1 MIVKEGHM
9 ARKYKKLN
17 YRLYYSKRNQVI
29 LLSLLVIL
37 FLTFITY
44 GYGLLNTVLS
54 INTDFAVRPERD
66 IRIVSIIGPNYT
78 NGAYETTE
86 YQYSHDFFAIT
97 GVLPNTDSTIEYTLI
112 VENKTDV
119 TVYIHHY
126 IREDEE
132 LFYGFGT
139 KDERELFRL
148 LIGVSGIGA
157 ATARMML
164 SSLSA
169 EEIRNAIIAEDIAR
183 IKSIKGIGLKS
194 AQRLIL
200 ELKDK
205 VIKGTGGDISGIVNK
220 TDNGIIDE
228 ATTALILLGFSK
240 ANVQKAITA
249 ILKENP
255 QISLENLIKAALKK
269 L

>member
-1 MIVKEGHM
+1 MIDYIKGKITE
-9 ARKYKKLN
+9 LN
-17 YRLYYSKRNQVI
+17 PSEMTVE
-29 LLSLLVIL
+29 
-37 FLTFITY
+37 TY
-44 GYGLLNTVLS
+44 G
-54 INTDFAVRPERD
+54 
-66 IRIVSIIGPNYT
+66 IGYK
-78 NGAYETTE
+78 
-86 YQYSHDFFAIT
+86 I
-97 GVLPNTDSTIEYTLI
+97 LI
-112 VENKTDV
+112 SLQTFTSFEGKNEV

-132 LFYGFGT
+132 LFYGFST

-164 SSLSA
+164 SSLSL
-169 EEIRNAIIAEDIAR
+169 EEIRNAIIAEDINR

-205 VIKGTGGDISGIVNK
+205 VLKGGGADTPLLMNQSNSAVVE
-220 TDNGIIDE
+220 E
-228 ATTALILLGFSK
+228 ATTALVLLGFTK
-240 ANVQKAITA
+240 ANVQKVVSS
-249 ILKENP
+249 ILKDSP
-255 QISLENLIKAALKK
+255 DISIESLIKTALKK